1 MATFTDDILS
11 RVCNKRSGN
20 VIGDIVE
27 RTELSKS
34 DIAML
39 KELLNEKEI
48 TALDEVPCG
57 CIKGQCDCHLH

>member
-1 MATFTDDILS
+1 
-11 RVCNKRSGN
+11 
-20 VIGDIVE
+20 
-27 RTELSKS
+27 
-34 DIAML
+34 ML